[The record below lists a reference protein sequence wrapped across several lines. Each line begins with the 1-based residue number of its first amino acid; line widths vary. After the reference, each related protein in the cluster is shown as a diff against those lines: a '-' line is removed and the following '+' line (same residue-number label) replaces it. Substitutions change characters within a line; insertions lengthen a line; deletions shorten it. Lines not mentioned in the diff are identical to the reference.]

1 MRGRRNLYGGSA
13 AIDRQNRAVDE
24 TGAVGWFYPIAR
36 ETSMRI
42 AVLAILTLATVSA
55 AAPARAQ
62 TYNPDYPVCL
72 EVYGR
77 FPYIE
82 CAYTSLQQCRWSAS
96 GQAAMCIIN
105 PYPAGSYAPAKRVR
119 GQRRVY

>member
-1 MRGRRNLYGGSA
+1 MKFGPAGFIQSPGK
-13 AIDRQNRAVDE
+13 
-24 TGAVGWFYPIAR
+24 
-36 ETSMRI
+36 TSMRI

-62 TYNPDYPVCL
+62 TYDPSYPVCL

-96 GQAAMCIIN
+96 GQPAMCIIN
-105 PYPAGSYAPAKRVR
+105 PYPAGSYAPAKRAR